1 LEKKEVEIGD
11 NGAEVV
17 FRLHSLSLR

>member
-11 NGAEVV
+11 NGAEVE